1 MAGIVHSVG
10 KDVYEFSPGDRVAA
24 FHRPGTSNGTFAEY
38 SIAPDW
44 TTFHLPHG
52 ISFEEGATL
61 PTAALTA
68 AVALYV
74 DMKLPEPFNI
84 GKTGTAVK
92 ERVPILIYGVSS
104 AVGAFAAKL
113 ARLSGLGPM

>member
-24 FHRPGTSNGTFAEY
+24 FHRPATSNGTFAEY
-38 SIAPDW
+38 SVAPDW
-44 TTFHLPHG
+44 TTFHLPKNV
-52 ISFEEGATL
+52 SFEEGATV

-74 DMKLPEPFNI
+74 DMKLPEPYNI
-84 GKTGTAVK
+84 GKKGASEK
-92 ERVPILIYGVSS
+92 KKVPILIYGVSS

>member
-38 SIAPDW
+38 SVAPDW
-44 TTFHLPHG
+44 TTFHLPHN
-52 ISFEEGATL
+52 ISFEEGTTV

-74 DMKLPEPFNI
+74 DMRLPAPYDL
-84 GKTGTAVK
+84 GKSREEK
-92 ERVPILIYGVSS
+92 KKIPILIYGVSS

-113 ARLSGLGPM
+113 ARLSGLGHM